1 MNSSSYSVTNE
12 QTEPLSNS
20 DVMCPLCS
28 GTQQKTLSQFRG
40 RYLRQC
46 THCGSIHVLPQP
58 DLQEITAHFADDQS
72 CDEEELKNKFEV
84 NRKRVLSKVA
94 EYVHSKRHSGSIL
107 DVGCATGLFLECFF
121 MGKGWQPCG
130 VDLSP
135 AAVQVARKKG
145 VHVWQGDLH
154 SAQFPE
160 TSFDVITMLDA
171 FYYLPRPLMAL
182 SELSRILKQD
192 GSLILELPMATSRI
206 WRMSS
211 RLGKAV
217 TRSHGSVLE
226 NSDHLFYY
234 TPRAMSHLL
243 TTCGFQVEKIVPL
256 PVNRQPSL
264 LKDLAARLYS
274 RCSLL
279 LTYISHSKIC
289 LTPRYLVVAKKRPT
303 KQPSE

>member
-1 MNSSSYSVTNE
+1 VNSSSYSVAHE
-12 QTEPLSNS
+12 QTVQFSSS
-20 DVMCPLCS
+20 DLVCPLCS
-28 GTQQKTLSQFRG
+28 GTQQKTLSEFRG
-40 RYLRQC
+40 RYLRQR

-58 DLQEITAHFADDQS
+58 ELQEITSHFADDQS
-72 CDEEELKNKFEV
+72 CDEEEFKNKFEV

-94 EYVHSKRHSGSIL
+94 EYIHRKRHSGSIL

-121 MGKGWQPCG
+121 MGKGWQACG

-145 VHVWQGDLH
+145 VHVWEGDLH
-154 SAQFPE
+154 RAQFPE

-171 FYYLPRPLMAL
+171 FYYLPKPRVAL
-182 SELSRILKQD
+182 SELFRILKED

-206 WRMSS
+206 WRMSN
-211 RLGKAV
+211 RLGKAI
-217 TRSHGSVLE
+217 TRSRGSVLE

-234 TPRAMSHLL
+234 TPRAISHLL

-264 LKDLAARLYS
+264 LKDLAAQLYS
-274 RCSLL
+274 RCSFL
-279 LTYISHSKIC
+279 LTYMSRSKIC
-289 LTPRYLVVAKKRPT
+289 LTPRYLVVANKRPT
-303 KQPSE
+303 KQPWE